1 MMIALND
8 DNIDYIES
16 LYEIYQE
23 NPDAVNSYWK
33 TYFSQLEEIS
43 TKKSPSDETQQR
55 GLVPT
60 TQTGLP
66 SGLSEQALASHASK
80 QVSVLQLIN
89 AYRFRGHRRANL
101 DPLQQYER
109 PDVAELDPAYH
120 NLSDEDMDT
129 VFNAGSLQG
138 VNQATLRE
146 ILDIV
151 QNTYCKTMGAEY
163 MHISE
168 TAQKRWIQQQLEP
181 QRGNPG
187 FTFEKKRQILERIVA
202 AGSLEEYLHTRYVGQ
217 KRFSLEGGESLIP
230 LLDCLIQHATKDSVK
245 EMIIGMAHRG
255 RINVLVNTLGKQ
267 PSDLFDEFEGKK
279 KIQSGTGDVKYHQ
292 GFSSDIETPDGTL
305 HLTLGFNP
313 SHLEIINPVIEGSV
327 RARQDRRH
335 DIARDQVMPVL
346 IHGDAAFAGQGVV
359 METFN
364 LSQTRGYTTGGT
376 IHIVI
381 NNQIGFTTSDP
392 LDSRSTLYCT
402 DVAKIIQA
410 PIFHVNG
417 DDPEAVVHAGM
428 LALAYRQEFNKDI
441 VIDLICYRRHG
452 HSEADE
458 PMVTQPLMY
467 QKIKNHPSVRQI
479 YAEKLV
485 QEEILTDDQL
495 QIMSDNYIAS
505 LENNESVSRP
515 VICLLDNEFKTDFHP
530 FQGTHWR
537 DEVPTT
543 ISEVHIDLLSKRLT
557 TLPTGFTPHRGVK
570 KILENRRMMA
580 ASEISMDWG
589 FAENLAYASLV
600 EAGYPVRL
608 SGQDSERGTFAH
620 RHAVIHD
627 QKTGD
632 TFTPLQHIKPDQ
644 AHFRI
649 INSILSEE
657 AILGYEFGYSSSE
670 PNVLVIWEAQFGDF
684 ANGAQVVIDQF
695 ISSSEA
701 KWGRYCGLTMFLP
714 HGYDGQGPEHS
725 SARLERYLQLCAED
739 NMQVCIPS
747 TPAQMFHMLRRQILR
762 PYRKPLI
769 VMTPKSLLRHKLSVS
784 EMTDIT
790 QGRFEYVL
798 DEIDDLK
805 RDKVTRLLFC
815 SGKVYYDLLEA
826 RRSHK
831 IDDIAILRIEQLYPF
846 PKPEVESLISTYP
859 NATEV
864 VWVQEEPVNQGSW
877 FYLLGRSHLPGALES
892 HHQLTRVARPYSASP
907 AVGYLSLH
915 IQQQEAIVNEALK
928 LEK

>member
-1 MMIALND
+1 MGTGLNN
-8 DNIDYIES
+8 DNADYIEA
-16 LYEIYQE
+16 LYETFLD
-23 NPDAVNSYWK
+23 NPDSLSAYWK
-33 TYFSQLEEIS
+33 NYFEDLEQNSHEPLHAANANLHTLRSS
-43 TKKSPSDETQQR
+43 TPSSDVSDE
-55 GLVPT
+55 
-60 TQTGLP
+60 
-66 SGLSEQALASHASK
+66 ALASHASK

-101 DPLQQYER
+101 DPLQQHER

-120 NLSDEDMDT
+120 KLSDADLDT
-129 VFNAGSLQG
+129 VFNTGSLQG
-138 VNQATLRE
+138 SKQATLRE

-151 QNTYCKTMGAEY
+151 QNTYCQTMGVEY
-163 MHISE
+163 MHINE
-168 TAQKRWIQQQLEP
+168 TAQKRWIQSRLEP
-181 QRGNPG
+181 VRGNPG

-202 AGSLEEYLHTRYVGQ
+202 ASALEEYLHTRYVGQ

-279 KIQSGTGDVKYHQ
+279 ENKYGTGDVKYHQ
-292 GFSSDIETPDGTL
+292 GFSSDIETPDGPL

-335 DIARDQVMPVL
+335 DIARDQVMPIL

-402 DVAKIIQA
+402 DVAKLIQA

-417 DDPEAVVHAGM
+417 DDPEAVVHAAM

-441 VIDLICYRRHG
+441 VIDLICYRKHG

-458 PMVTQPLMY
+458 PMITQPLMY
-467 QKIKNHPSVRQI
+467 QKIKGHPSVREL
-479 YAEKLV
+479 YAEKLI
-485 QEEILTDDQL
+485 QAEIITEDQL
-495 QIMSDNYIAS
+495 QGMNENYIGS
-505 LENNESVSRP
+505 LENNETVARP
-515 VICLLDNEFKTDFHP
+515 TICVLDDEFKTDFQSFHD
-530 FQGTHWR
+530 THWR
-537 DEVPTT
+537 DEVATT
-543 ISEVHIDLLSKRLT
+543 IGESHIELLAQKLT
-557 TLPTGFTPHRGVK
+557 TLPTGFSMHRGVK

-580 ASEISMDWG
+580 AGEISMDWG
-589 FAENLAYASLV
+589 FAESLAYASLV
-600 EAGYPVRL
+600 EAGHPIRL

-627 QKTGD
+627 MNTGD

-644 AHFRI
+644 AQFRV

-670 PNVLVIWEAQFGDF
+670 PDTLVIWEAQFGDF

-725 SARLERYLQLCAED
+725 SARLERYLQLCSEE
-739 NMQVCIPS
+739 NMQVCMPS
-747 TPAQMFHMLRRQILR
+747 TPSQIFHMIRRQILR

-769 VMTPKSLLRHKLSVS
+769 VMTPKSLLRHKLAVS
-784 EMTDIT
+784 EITDIT

-798 DEIDDLK
+798 DEVDDLK
-805 RDKVTRLLFC
+805 KDKVTRLLFC
-815 SGKVYYDLLEA
+815 SGKVYFDLLES
-826 RRSHK
+826 RRSHS
-831 IDDIAILRIEQLYPF
+831 IEDIAIIRIEQLYPF
-846 PKPEVESLISTYP
+846 PKPEVEALISTYP
-859 NATEV
+859 NAEEII
-864 VWVQEEPVNQGSW
+864 WVQEEPVNQGSW
-877 FYLLGRSHLPGALES
+877 FYLLGRSHLPGCLES
-892 HHQLTRVARPYSASP
+892 HHQLTRIARPYSASP
-907 AVGYLSLH
+907 AVGYLAKH
-915 IQQQEAIVNEALK
+915 IKQQEAIIKEALR
-928 LEK
+928 LT